1 MFNFRTMTTRKAFIV
16 AHDLLATAA
25 ALLAAF
31 YIRFE
36 EAGLSIRLD

>member
-1 MFNFRTMTTRKAFIV
+1 MLIV

-25 ALLAAF
+25 AIVVSF

-36 EAGLSIRLD
+36 VTGSSASTG